1 MQRRC
6 AATMRADI
14 RLVPMPGLTFEGV
27 CVTAAS
33 LLLLLQNVALAPE
46 NRSCCCCYLFRRS
59 MMKVV

>member
-33 LLLLLQNVALAPE
+33 LLPLLQNVALAPE
-46 NRSCCCCYLFRRS
+46 NRSCCCYLFRRS
-59 MMKVV
+59 MMEVV